1 MRVLRKHKLPLEKV
15 LYPLVLAAF
24 LFGIFATTG
33 HVDAA
38 YGRDGYGSCTYTQ
51 DCPPPAEPPV
61 PVTPPPAP
69 APPVV
74 KVDINLEE
82 GAEITKKDVPL
93 VVTFYTQDGDTKTP
107 IPTEDIGWV
116 AYYVDDVLIDTV
128 YSPQKDGSFK
138 LNWQPDEAG
147 ERKITA
153 VVYDKEGKPLGRQDI
168 TVTVAVSAV
177 TIPDEEDEAPT
188 GTGSTEEKP
197 KSGGGI
203 IGTITNT
210 VQAAPEAVTEYIAS
224 TFENVA
230 APQSLKEVPYFVA
243 QTFPVWIF
251 IILTIIAL
259 RLAWQA
265 VRETLM
271 LYRIEKAI
279 ALEKKLADQK
289 IAFVMVISHYLNT
302 PLTLIR
308 NGTEVLA
315 GITPEARHAVQL
327 AVDDMKVRVDKVL
340 SDTTASQELAMI
352 EPPKEFEKKFSPLR
366 SPSFWVPVAVVV
378 LIMVFANG
386 LLMMFNKTDIV
397 VGDNWF
403 RIALLIMGIT
413 FVALSVRSRHIR
425 QQERNFAA
433 QRLTYEQN
441 LDRVR
446 SDFIVK
452 ASTSLR
458 SGIKVLETAQK
469 QLKDAK
475 GTKFFDEGLAQIDR
489 TVYKLEL
496 SLRLRADTIAAKNL
510 PTVPLYQAFAQ
521 ALESHQTLIAE
532 HGLRVENHVAKL
544 TVHGE
549 PEFITFMT
557 DSLVDN
563 AVKFSKDNGSITI
576 TENKKGVIVQDTG
589 VGINQQALATLFEP
603 FSRGTSTT
611 EFTYEG
617 LGFSLY
623 LTKLIVERMGGTI
636 EIDST
641 EGSGTKVTVNFS

>member
-1 MRVLRKHKLPLEKV
+1 MRTSIQTPIKLKTASLLAIFVAVLVMLGTSPSV
-15 LYPLVLAAF
+15 AAA
-24 LFGIFATTG
+24 G
-33 HVDAA
+33 
-38 YGRDGYGSCTYTQ
+38 YGRDGYGTCKYAV
-51 DCPPPAEPPV
+51 DCPPPPAPPV
-61 PVTPPPAP
+61 PVTPPVVPTTPPA
-69 APPVV
+69 V
-74 KVDINLEE
+74 KVELGLTE
-82 GAEITKKDVPL
+82 GQEVTKKDVPL
-93 VVTFYTQDGDTKTP
+93 VVTFYTLESDGSKTP
-107 IPTEDIGWV
+107 IPQEDVGWV
-116 AYYVDDVLIDTV
+116 AYYADDVLIDTV
-128 YSPQKDGSFK
+128 YTPQKDGSYK
-138 LNWQPDEAG
+138 LVWQPDEAG
-147 ERKITA
+147 DRKITA
-153 VVYDKEGKPLGRQDI
+153 VLYDKEGKPLGRQDI

-177 TIPDEEDEAPT
+177 TIPKDDQPTTT
-188 GTGSTEEKP
+188 GTGTTEEKP
-197 KSGGGI
+197 RGGGI
-203 IGTITNT
+203 ITTI
-210 VQAAPEAVTEYIAS
+210 QEAPKAVTEYIA
-224 TFENVA
+224 TAFEDVTT
-230 APQSLKEVPYFVA
+230 PTSLKEVPYFVA
-243 QTFPVWIF
+243 QTFPLWIF

-265 VRETLM
+265 GRESLM

-279 ALEKKLADQK
+279 ALERKLAEQK
-289 IAFVMVISHYLNT
+289 IVFVMVISHYLNT

-308 NGTEVLA
+308 NGTEVLG

-327 AVDDMKVRVDKVL
+327 AADDMKYRVDKVL
-340 SDTTASQELAMI
+340 SDTAASQELAQI

-378 LIMVFANG
+378 LIMIFANG

-397 VGDNWF
+397 IGDQWF
-403 RIALLIMGIT
+403 RIALLLMGIT
-413 FVALSVRSRHIR
+413 FVGLSVRSRHIR

-496 SLRLRADTIAAKNL
+496 SLRIRADTIAAKNL
-510 PTVPLYQAFAQ
+510 PMIPMYQAFAQ
-521 ALESHQTLIAE
+521 ALESHQTAIAE

-544 TVHGE
+544 SVHGE
-549 PEFITFMT
+549 PEFLTFVS

-563 AVKFSKDNGSITI
+563 AVKFSKDNGSVTI
-576 TENKKGVIVQDTG
+576 LETKKGVIVQDTG

-611 EFTYEG
+611 EYTYEG

-623 LTKLIVERMGGTI
+623 LTKLIVERMGGSI
-636 EIDST
+636 SINSN
-641 EGSGTKVTVNFS
+641 EGTGTKVTVNFS